1 MDNQNEEKEYTQ
13 FIEVK
18 DCAKILNVH
27 PLTIKRAIHAGK
39 LRAVKVGQKRFRI
52 TEDDFRKYLNG
63 LSYSVTFPLV
73 NLPKEKIVRAIVEMD
88 NKLGVND

>member
-1 MDNQNEEKEYTQ
+1 M
-13 FIEVK
+13 
-18 DCAKILNVH
+18 
-27 PLTIKRAIHAGK
+27 
-39 LRAVKVGQKRFRI
+39 
-52 TEDDFRKYLNG
+52 EDDFRKYLNG